1 MPLNDRQI
9 KNAKPADKAYKL
21 NDGRGLYLY
30 INTSGGKLWR
40 LDFAIHG
47 KRKTLSIGKYPEI
60 SLVEAREAAENARRM
75 IAQGQDPAAMKQQ
88 AKQERKAAL
97 LNNFEN
103 LARQWHAENL
113 HRWKQNHAD
122 RIMRELEKDVFPHI
136 GKMPIDEIKVPDVK
150 AVIEKIHQRNAKE
163 TAEKVRQWIGA
174 VFDYAAKIELT
185 DRNPAARLRGHFER
199 NDVRH
204 MPSLP
209 RERITEFYSRLITW
223 NTNKETRIAIML
235 TMLTFLRNSELRGG
249 KWAEIDFERRLWDV
263 TPERMKGK
271 KPHSVPLSDWAI
283 ELLQELHTMTGHT
296 PYLFPSRTNPDDCLS
311 EATFPRLLN
320 RMGYKGIATP
330 HGFRSLAS
338 SFMNEKGYNADAIE
352 RQLSHIEKNKIRAA
366 YNHADYMAER
376 TEFMQWYSD
385 LLRSHYRE
393 ALAMLEAGGEAKA
406 V

>member
-103 LARQWHAENL
+103 LARQWHTENL

-136 GKMPIDEIKVPDVK
+136 GKMPIDEIKVLDVK

-163 TAEKVRQWIGA
+163 AAEKVRQWIGA
-174 VFDYAAKIELT
+174 VYNHAAKLELT
-185 DRNPAARLRGHFER
+185 DRNPAAPLRGHFER

-209 RERITEFYSRLITW
+209 RERITEFYGRLMVWATDE
-223 NTNKETRIAIML
+223 ETRIAIML
-235 TMLTFLRNSELRGG
+235 TMLTFLRNTELRGG
-249 KWAEIDFERRLWDV
+249 KWAEIDFERRLWEVNPD
-263 TPERMKGK
+263 RMKK
-271 KPHSVPLSDWAI
+271 KRPHSVPLSDWAI
-283 ELLQELHTMTGHT
+283 ELLQELHTITGHT
-296 PYLFPSRTNPDDCLS
+296 PYLFPSRTKPDECMSD
-311 EATFPRLLN
+311 ATLPRLMN

-338 SFMNEKGYNADAIE
+338 TILNEQGYNRDAIE
-352 RQLSHIEKNKIRAA
+352 MQLAHVEANKSRLP
-366 YNHADYMAER
+366 YNRADYMAER

-385 LLRSHYRE
+385 LLRGHYRE
-393 ALAMLEAGGEAKA
+393 ALAMLEADGEVKA